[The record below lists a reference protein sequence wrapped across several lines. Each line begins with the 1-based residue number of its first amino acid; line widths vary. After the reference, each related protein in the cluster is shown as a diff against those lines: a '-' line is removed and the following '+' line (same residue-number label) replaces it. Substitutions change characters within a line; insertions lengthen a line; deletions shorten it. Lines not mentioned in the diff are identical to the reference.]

1 MKNTTPPDVVL
12 GLLDRETMDLQG
24 NTILEAR
31 RPARASSGAQGSV
44 LTCACS
50 AQVSTPRLTTL
61 PTADFDEQRDQVL
74 RAVWDEYRT
83 EPCQHLRERLILAY
97 APLVTLIANKVG
109 SRLPSSVESADLVS
123 YGMFGLIDAIDKF
136 QTDREVKFETYA
148 STRIRG
154 AILDELRAADWIP
167 RSVRAKARAYDKA
180 YVELESTLHRVPTN
194 EELAQRLEI
203 SDKELRQ
210 IQWQLSS
217 TNLVALD
224 EVVGT
229 GERLELISA
238 IESVQRITAVDPAQ
252 AFDQKEGREILGS
265 VIDKL
270 NDREKIVVSLYYF
283 KGCTLAEIGKAL
295 GVSESRVSQMHSSV
309 LQRLRTQ
316 LVTAQ
321 AV

>member
-1 MKNTTPPDVVL
+1 MSKELPQDFDFRFS
-12 GLLDRETMDLQG
+12 DRDPMELQG
-24 NTILEAR
+24 TTVLHAR
-31 RPARASSGAQGSV
+31 RSARPSSDAQAAVAACGCAAQAAARAVQY
-44 LTCACS
+44 TED
-50 AQVSTPRLTTL
+50 TTFEL
-61 PTADFDEQRDQVL
+61 AREQVL
-74 RAVWDEYRT
+74 AGVWSAYHAA
-83 EPCQHLRERLILAY
+83 PCAHLREKLILAY

-154 AILDELRAADWIP
+154 AILDELRAADWVP
-167 RSVRAKARAYDKA
+167 RSVRAKARAYDRA
-180 YVELESTLHRVPTN
+180 YLDLEATLHRVPTN
-194 EELAQRLEI
+194 HELAQKLEI
-203 SDKELRQ
+203 TDKELRQ

-252 AFDQKEGREILGS
+252 AFDQKEGQEILGS

-270 NDREKIVVSLYYF
+270 NEREKIVVSLYYF

-295 GVSESRVSQMHSSV
+295 GVSESRVSQMHSAV
-309 LQRLRTQ
+309 LQRLRAQ
-316 LVTAQ
+316 LLQAQ
-321 AV
+321 GA